1 MKESLF
7 TETEPAQALREIRAR
22 YPGFD
27 MAAFVKE
34 LRGDV
39 PLVIK
44 AYLDADLATLR
55 EHCSKEMMERFSGM
69 IAAQKAEVMPWM
81 SCLALHLP
89 LSVVWTPYT
98 SLHKMRCE
106 GFLSRFTVQAG
117 CSNTPPR
124 LVFL

>member
-27 MAAFVKE
+27 MASFVRE

-44 AYLDADLATLR
+44 AYLDGDLATLK
-55 EHCSKEMMERFSGM
+55 EHSSKEMMERFTGM
-69 IAAQKAEVMPWM
+69 IAAQKAEVG
-81 SCLALHLP
+81 
-89 LSVVWTPYT
+89 VV
-98 SLHKMRCE
+98 
-106 GFLSRFTVQAG
+106 
-117 CSNTPPR
+117 
-124 LVFL
+124 